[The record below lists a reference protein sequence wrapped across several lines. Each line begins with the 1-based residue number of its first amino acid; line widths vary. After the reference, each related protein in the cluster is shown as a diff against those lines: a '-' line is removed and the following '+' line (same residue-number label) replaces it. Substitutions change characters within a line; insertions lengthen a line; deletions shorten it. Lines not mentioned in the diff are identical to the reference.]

1 MKRLLFLFLFFLSSC
16 DNGSDLNIE
25 EAGLLETAEIY
36 LLNNLGHLPG
46 FCLDVA
52 EEWPDGRA
60 PMQSAGAQNM
70 NVDLDKPLQAHSCH
84 SLRASNTL
92 GATGYGGV
100 SADQGFDI
108 SKIGGGEFNLP
119 SFSVC
124 MEVENPGQRSDLL
137 LRDCDQNPNQKF
149 VFEDDGKIKPV
160 GSPDLCLTVSNNY
173 FVYGGVYMSTYY
185 VRDLFLSACN
195 PLFAKR
201 QSWGLRL
208 DN

>member
-16 DNGSDLNIE
+16 DKGSDLNIE

-84 SLRASNTL
+84 SLRASNAL

-100 SADQGFDI
+100 SATVCTYIKLQRFTLFFWDFRTDTFELLCTRHPK
-108 SKIGGGEFNLP
+108 SKP
-119 SFSVC
+119 SIPFV
-124 MEVENPGQRSDLL
+124 LL
-137 LRDCDQNPNQKF
+137 LAFD
-149 VFEDDGKIKPV
+149 
-160 GSPDLCLTVSNNY
+160 SLC
-173 FVYGGVYMSTYY
+173 
-185 VRDLFLSACN
+185 
-195 PLFAKR
+195 
-201 QSWGLRL
+201 
-208 DN
+208 